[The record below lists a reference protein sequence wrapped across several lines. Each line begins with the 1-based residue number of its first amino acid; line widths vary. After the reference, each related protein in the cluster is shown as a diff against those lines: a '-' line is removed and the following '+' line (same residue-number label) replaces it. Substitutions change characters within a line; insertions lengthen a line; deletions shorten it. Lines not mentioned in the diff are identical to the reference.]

1 MSFLDPVFDG
11 LLAVILIVLAVRIL
25 TVANLFHA
33 VALFIAFG
41 LLMAMTWVRLAAP
54 DVALAEAGI
63 GAALTG
69 VLLVDAL
76 HNLSWSP
83 VSSPKSDSAKPKR
96 RGLTGSAWPGKLL
109 AGLAA
114 GSLWVLLLIQLGN
127 HSHAGSGLAEEIN
140 VALPHAGVSHPVTA
154 VLLNFRSFD
163 TLLELA
169 VLFLAVIGVLC
180 VRGTRGLG
188 EMPVPARGDI
198 VVEWLLRVLLPLL
211 PIVAVYLLWLGSFS
225 AGGAFQ
231 AGIIVAAGVVLL
243 WLTGRHSL
251 ENLPT
256 WVWKLML
263 VGGLAAFSI
272 AGATMVAAGREFLE
286 YPSAWASGLILFL
299 EMAAALSIGAALAA
313 IFLGLHPPGR
323 GPEILEEK
331 R

>member
-1 MSFLDPVFDG
+1 MTPLEAVFNG
-11 LLAVILIVLAVRIL
+11 LLALTLIVLALRIL
-25 TVANLFHA
+25 SVSNLFHA
-33 VALFIAFG
+33 VVLFIAFG
-41 LLMAMTWVRLAAP
+41 LLMAMTWVRLSAP
-54 DVALAEAGI
+54 DVALAEAGL

-83 VSSPKSDSAKPKR
+83 VSGARRSAGARASSRPR
-96 RGLTGSAWPGKLL
+96 PAWSGRIL
-109 AGLAA
+109 AGLVA
-114 GSLWVLLLIQLGN
+114 GCLWVLLLISLRDLPR
-127 HSHAGSGLAEEIN
+127 SGSGLAGD
-140 VALPHAGVSHPVTA
+140 VSQALPDAGVSHPVTA

-188 EMPVPARGDI
+188 KMPVPARGDV

-211 PIVAVYLLWLGSFS
+211 PAVAVYLLWLGSFT

-251 ENLPT
+251 ENLPS
-256 WVWKLML
+256 WMWKLLL
-263 VGGLAAFSI
+263 VSGLASFTL
-272 AGATMVAAGREFLE
+272 AGAVLEIGGRGFLD
-286 YPSAWASGLILFL
+286 YSPAWASPVILLL
-299 EMAAALSIGAALAA
+299 ELMAAISIGAALAA
-313 IFLGLHPPGR
+313 IFLGLHPPGKR
-323 GPEILEEK
+323 PEILEESG
-331 R
+331 